1 MNQTPGSGG
10 SEWARPTQPLGA
22 PPPPIPPP
30 APWSPAPQTQ
40 PVSDPWEPGYAF
52 PPPSSPSSEPSP
64 PRRPGRGIVAA
75 LLAGLL
81 GAGIGTGVT
90 FVALDRSTTTGSP
103 SNAPIINA
111 EGQSLEAIAA
121 VAKDVLPSIAR
132 LDVSEALG
140 SGTGSG
146 VIYRP
151 DGYIITNNHVVEG
164 VTSIDVTLASG
175 QQLTGRVIGTAA
187 PATDIA
193 VVKVDA
199 TGLPAAR
206 LGSIKDLEVG
216 DLAVAIGSPFGLSGT
231 VTAGVISALHRNI
244 NLGGGERFV
253 DAIQTDAP
261 INPGNSGGALA
272 NVEGKVVGINT
283 AILGGGGG
291 GNVGI
296 GLAIPIDIARRVAD
310 QIIRTGKASLPY
322 IGISGQNLPDDRGA
336 LVQEV
341 VNGGPAEGAGLRP
354 GDIIVELAGQRIRS
368 MDELISSLIQHRV
381 GETLTIVYTRNGERR
396 TARIK
401 LAARPAGS

>member
-1 MNQTPGSGG
+1 M
-10 SEWARPTQPLGA
+10 
-22 PPPPIPPP
+22 
-30 APWSPAPQTQ
+30 
-40 PVSDPWEPGYAF
+40 
-52 PPPSSPSSEPSP
+52 
-64 PRRPGRGIVAA
+64 VAA

-81 GAGIGTGVT
+81 GAGVGTGVT
-90 FVALDRSTTTGSP
+90 FVALDRNRTTTGLPSSSP
-103 SNAPIINA
+103 VINA
-111 EGQSLEAIAA
+111 KGQSLEAVAA
-121 VAKDVLPSIAR
+121 VAKAVLPSIVR
-132 LDVSEALG
+132 IDVGEAFG

-146 VIYRP
+146 VVYRS

-164 VTSIDVTLASG
+164 ARTIEVTLANG
-175 QQLTGRVIGTAA
+175 QRLTGRLVGTAA

-206 LGSIKDLEVG
+206 LGSINDLEVG

-244 NLGGGERFV
+244 NLGAGERFV

-283 AILGGGGG
+283 AILGGSGG

-310 QIIRTGKASLPY
+310 QIIRTGRASLPY

-341 VNGGPAEGAGLRP
+341 VGGGPAGDAGLQP
-354 GDIIVELAGQRIRS
+354 GDIIVELAGKRIRS

-381 GETLTIVYTRNGERR
+381 GETVTIVYTRDGQRR
-396 TARIK
+396 TARVK